1 MPETAARSLS
11 PVPLAYPLRGSFR
24 AMNSPARRVPSHGSH
39 VMGTTYAIDLV
50 PVDARGRSAPWGW
63 RAAFA
68 TEAPEAFAGFGA
80 DVLAPVTGTV
90 VIVHDGEDDH
100 RARRSL
106 FTALP
111 YLARQAERL
120 REGPAGLAGNHVVIA
135 MREDGPFVLVA
146 HLRRG
151 SIRVRP
157 GDRVHGGQVIAA
169 CGNSGNSTQ
178 PHVHVQATDSRDWAH
193 ARGLPIAF
201 AAAGA
206 PAMPREGQLIT
217 VRDGQADDVGGKA

>member
-1 MPETAARSLS
+1 MPEPAAHPMS
-11 PVPLAYPLRGSFR
+11 PVSLAYPLRGSFR

-50 PVDARGRSAPWGW
+50 PVDTRGRSAPWGW

-68 TEAPEAFAGFGA
+68 TEAPDAFVGFGA

-90 VIVHDGEDDH
+90 AIVHDGEEDH
-100 RARRSL
+100 RARRSP

-111 YLARQAERL
+111 YLAGQAERL
-120 REGPAGLAGNHVVIA
+120 RAGPAALAGNHVVIA
-135 MREDGPFVLVA
+135 MGEDGPFVLVA

-157 GDRVHGGQVIAA
+157 GDRVHAGQVIAA

-178 PHVHVQATDSRDWAH
+178 PHVHVQATDSTHWPR
-193 ARGLPIAF
+193 ARGLPIVF
-201 AAAGA
+201 AAEDA
-206 PAMPREGQLIT
+206 PAMPREGQLVT
-217 VRDGQADDVGGKA
+217 VRAAGARA